1 MLSNNHSSNRNY
13 NKNSRYNERRFKN
26 LDTNDIK
33 KALDE
38 ELDLISKNQFNQ
50 TNEENILSL
59 SLPEKDK
66 NNEKKEEQNF
76 RYKSRTEKI
85 LSDEKDFHVEIFSPK
100 NNDEPY
106 KFFYS
111 KEAKYY
117 IISEKNNYFQIRMTD
132 NRIYKKPFGAT
143 LFIDG
148 KEIQKI
154 KTCYKTGVYFGFKQ
168 GNGKYNLFQFV
179 EPDVDVE
186 NFNNNNNNNPP
197 NNQNINSTAY
207 DSDDNYDDNNYYNK
221 FGTIE
226 IKFYDTFQ
234 RETYNLEKE
243 FMDFKTYEPN
253 KREINKKFVLRNQ
266 TVKKGEEIYVPNKFN
281 YDHFYNKNT
290 GRYVE
295 NRINFEKKIDHV
307 IIYYQDFLAMNILG
321 LVKYHLLHF
330 NIFNI
335 FIFLL
340 YFIFLN

>member
-1 MLSNNHSSNRNY
+1 MLSNSHSSNRNVY
-13 NKNSRYNERRFKN
+13 KNSRNNERRFKN
-26 LDTNDIK
+26 LDSNDVR

-38 ELDLISKNQFNQ
+38 ELDLISKNQFTQ
-50 TNEENILSL
+50 TTENNILNL
-59 SLPEKDK
+59 S
-66 NNEKKEEQNF
+66 EKKEDKNF
-76 RYKSRTEKI
+76 RYKSRREQI
-85 LSDEKDFHVEIFSPK
+85 LSEEKDFCVEIYCPK
-100 NNDEPY
+100 NNDIPY

-132 NRIYKKPFGAT
+132 NRKYKKPFGAT

-179 EPDVDVE
+179 EPDVDFE
-186 NFNNNNNNNPP
+186 NLNNNNLRP

-207 DSDDNYDDNNYYNK
+207 DSDDNNDDNNYYNK

-226 IKFYDTFQ
+226 IKFYDTYQ

-243 FMDFKTYEPN
+243 FMDYKTYVPN

-266 TVKKGEEIYVPNKFN
+266 TVQKGEEFYINKNFN
-281 YDHFYNKNT
+281 YDQFYNKNT

-295 NRINFEKKIDHV
+295 NKINFEKKIDNV
-307 IIYYQDFLAMNILG
+307 ILYYQDFLAMNILG
-321 LVKYHLLHF
+321 LVNYYF
-330 NIFNI
+330 FYIF
-335 FIFLL
+335 FFFL
-340 YFIFLN
+340 I